1 MDFITIYAM
10 GTSLFSATT
19 YLPIIVGLGFI
30 VIGLLFIVLPTPSL
44 LKLDKGVNSW
54 VYEDRN
60 QHHRIGVVI
69 ASYKALGGFFSV
81 SGLVYLLMTF
91 ARTGAI

>member
-1 MDFITIYAM
+1 M
-10 GTSLFSATT
+10 GTSLLSVTS
-19 YLPIIVGLGFI
+19 YLPMLVGFGFI

-44 LKLDKGVNSW
+44 MKLDKGVNSW

-81 SGLVYLLMTF
+81 SGLVYLLMTL
-91 ARTGAI
+91 ARTGVI